1 MLEDYKARVISRAG
15 ILLCALCLG
24 EAHAESGVR
33 LFGIVDAGVE
43 VSSAGKGTQTRVV
56 SGGDA
61 GSRWGIDGTEELG
74 QGLSATFRL
83 VGGFSAD
90 DGQMGQ
96 GGRLFGREAAVG
108 LIKRDAGTLL
118 LGRQPTPVSLTNS
131 FVDAFYWMGSGGL
144 ISLTRSGA
152 TAAQQVIPQV
162 VSARADNAIKYY
174 SPEEWKSVSFS
185 ALVAP
190 GEKSP
195 QLGGTYGASAR
206 YLEGPWD
213 VNAAWGRQ
221 EGGTGATG
229 HIASYSLGGS
239 YDFRLAKLYL
249 GYTDEK
255 NSCTTC
261 TGSLARATDS
271 FKATQSEF
279 RLANVGVRVPIGRF
293 TAIAQAVYVNDRS
306 TYQVDPGNR
315 NTWWFAV
322 GGEYALSRR
331 TILYGS
337 VGTIEN
343 RNGSL
348 YALGSG
354 GVQQPANSV
363 GTGNP
368 RSTAGNIGIK
378 HIF

>member
-1 MLEDYKARVISRAG
+1 
-15 ILLCALCLG
+15 LLALCLG
-24 EAHAESGVR
+24 EAHAESGVHI
-33 LFGIVDAGVE
+33 FGLVDAGVE
-43 VSSAGKGTQTRVV
+43 VSSAGKGTQTRVI

-108 LIKRDAGTLL
+108 LAQRGAGSLL

-152 TAAQQVIPQV
+152 TAVQQVIPQV

-174 SPEEWKSVSFS
+174 SPEEWKTVSFS
-185 ALVAP
+185 LLIAP

-195 QLGGTYGASAR
+195 QLGNTYGASAR
-206 YLEGPWD
+206 YLQGPWD
-213 VNAAWGRQ
+213 LNVAWGRQ
-221 EGGTGATG
+221 DAGTGATG
-229 HIASYSLGGS
+229 NITSYSVGGS
-239 YDFRLAKLYL
+239 YDFQLAKLYL
-249 GYTDEK
+249 GYTNER
-255 NSCTTC
+255 NACSSC
-261 TGSLARATDS
+261 TGSLARATDAFRAS
-271 FKATQSEF
+271 VSEF
-279 RLANVGVRVPIGRF
+279 GLANIGVRVPIGRF
-293 TAIAQAVYVNDRS
+293 TAIGQAAWVNDRS
-306 TYQVDPGNR
+306 NYQVSPGNR
-315 NTWWFAV
+315 NAWWFAI
-322 GGEYALSRR
+322 GGEYSLSRR
-331 TILYGS
+331 TTLYGS

-343 RNGSL
+343 RNGSM

-363 GTGNP
+363 GAGNP

-378 HIF
+378 HVF

>member
-1 MLEDYKARVISRAG
+1 VI
-15 ILLCALCLG
+15 
-24 EAHAESGVR
+24 
-33 LFGIVDAGVE
+33 
-43 VSSAGKGTQTRVV
+43 

-61 GSRWGIDGTEELG
+61 GSRWGIDGTEDLG

-108 LIKRDAGTLL
+108 LAKRDAGSLL
-118 LGRQPTPVSLTNS
+118 LGRQPTPVSLANS

-152 TAAQQVIPQV
+152 AAVQQVIPQV

-174 SPEEWKSVSFS
+174 SPEEWKAVSFS
-185 ALVAP
+185 VLFAP

-195 QLGGTYGASAR
+195 QLGNTYGASAR
-206 YLEGPWD
+206 YLQGPWD
-213 VNAAWGRQ
+213 LNVSWGRQ
-221 EGGTGATG
+221 DGGNGATG
-229 HIASYSLGGS
+229 YLTAYSVGGS
-239 YDFRLAKLYL
+239 YDFQLAKVYL
-249 GYTDEK
+249 GYTGEK
-255 NSCTTC
+255 NACTSC
-261 TGSLARATDS
+261 TGSLSRATDNFRAS
-271 FKATQSEF
+271 ASEF
-279 RLANVGVRVPIGRF
+279 RLTNLGVRVPIGRF
-293 TAIAQAVYVNDRS
+293 TAIAQAVWVNDRS
-306 TYQVDPGNR
+306 SYQIDPGNR
-315 NTWWFAV
+315 NAWWFAV

-331 TILYGS
+331 TTLYGS
-337 VGTIEN
+337 IGTIDN
-343 RNGSL
+343 RNGSM

-363 GTGNP
+363 GAGNP

-378 HIF
+378 HVF

>member
-1 MLEDYKARVISRAG
+1 MEDFRAKAIAWNF
-15 ILLCALCLG
+15 ILLSALCFG
-24 EAHAESGVR
+24 KVYAESGVR
-33 LFGIVDAGVE
+33 VFGIVDAGVE

-61 GSRWGIDGTEELG
+61 GSRWGIDGTEDLG

-108 LIKRDAGTLL
+108 LIKRDAGSLL

-185 ALVAP
+185 VLVAP

-195 QLGGTYGASAR
+195 QLGSTYGASAR
-206 YLEGPWD
+206 FLQGPWD
-213 VNAAWGRQ
+213 LNAAWGRQ
-221 EGGTGATG
+221 EAGTGATG
-229 HIASYSLGGS
+229 QITSYSLGGS
-239 YDFRLAKLYL
+239 YDFHLVKLYL

-255 NSCTTC
+255 NSCSTC
-261 TGSLARATDS
+261 TGALTRATDS
-271 FKATQSEF
+271 FKATRSEF
-279 RLANVGVRVPIGRF
+279 SLANVGVRVPIGRF
-293 TAIAQAVYVNDRS
+293 TAIAQAAYVNDRS
-306 TYQVDPGNR
+306 AYQVDPGNR
-315 NTWWFAV
+315 NAWWFAV

-331 TILYGS
+331 TTLYGS

-343 RNGSL
+343 RNGSM

-363 GTGNP
+363 GAGNP

-378 HIF
+378 HLF

>member
-1 MLEDYKARVISRAG
+1 MESLSARRIFRYS
-15 ILLCALCLG
+15 ILSIALFLS

-33 LFGIVDAGVE
+33 VFGIVDAGVE
-43 VSSAGKGTQTRVV
+43 VSSAGKGTQTRVI

-108 LIKRDAGTLL
+108 LVKRDAGSLL

-152 TAAQQVIPQV
+152 TAAQQVLPQV

-174 SPEEWKSVSFS
+174 SPDEWKTVSFS
-185 ALVAP
+185 ALYAP

-195 QLGGTYGASAR
+195 QLGSTYGLSAR
-206 YLEGPWD
+206 YLQGPWD
-213 VNAAWGRQ
+213 LNAGWGRQ
-221 EGGTGATG
+221 DGGNGATG
-229 HIASYSLGGS
+229 HITSYSVGGS
-239 YDFRLAKLYL
+239 YDLQLAKIYL
-249 GYTDEK
+249 GFTDEK
-255 NSCTTC
+255 NTCTSC
-261 TGSLARATDS
+261 TGSLARAADN
-271 FKATQSEF
+271 FKASVSEF
-279 RLANVGVRVPIGRF
+279 RLLNLGVRVPIGRF
-293 TAIAQAVYVNDRS
+293 TAIAQVVRVNDHS
-306 TYQVDPGNR
+306 NYQVNPGSR
-315 NTWWFAV
+315 NATWFAV
-322 GGEYALSRR
+322 GGEYSLSRR
-331 TILYGS
+331 TTLYGS
-337 VGTIEN
+337 VGTIDN
-343 RNGSL
+343 RNGSM

-354 GVQQPANSV
+354 GVQQVANSV
-363 GTGNP
+363 GPGNP

-378 HIF
+378 HVF